1 MKNGFTKIYK
11 EERELLWETN
21 SIAAYEVYMHLKD
34 KYSYFKE
41 DCYDLEKCISTY
53 LDIPHRT
60 VREAIKRLKSVGLV
74 TVTKRGKVNVYGF
87 PIVDKLEGKE
97 KKDMGMYL
105 GTVEEVEKKTIEKTE
120 NVKRQDD
127 VVVVAESEIQPQ
139 MDDYSDTTYD
149 FLDDYELIVKNCIN
163 TLASSDNDIWKK
175 SAKRKLISTLE
186 DAGIEDGSREFEEVH
201 RYVQQ
206 MVDYKRQLENEY
218 KEILTA

>member
-11 EERELLWETN
+11 EERELLWKTN

-74 TVTKRGKVNVYGF
+74 TVTKRGKVNIYGF
-87 PIVDKLEGKE
+87 PIVDKLEGKVKE
-97 KKDMGMYL
+97 EDMGMCL
-105 GTVEEVEKKTIEKTE
+105 GTIEELETKTIERQPDTE
-120 NVKRQDD
+120 YVVK
-127 VVVVAESEIQPQ
+127 EEMQPEN
-139 MDDYSDTTYD
+139 DNFSDTTYD
-149 FLDDYELIVKNCIN
+149 FLDEYELIVKNCIS
-163 TLASSDNDIWKK
+163 TLASSDNEIWKK
-175 SAKRKLISTLE
+175 SAKRKLINTLE
-186 DAGIEDGSREFEEVH
+186 DAGIENGSREFEEVH
-201 RYVQQ
+201 KYVQL
-206 MVDYKRQLENEY
+206 MVEYTIRMENEY